1 MKPWKQTSATLFTI
15 LRSSGRLISWAK
27 TNLANSRAESNVPA
41 VACDSH
47 PRRTNGFLT
56 GCLLNVLRDYVRPT
70 IEELPGHVV
79 VQRVNSGL
87 YFKAFYIRIFC
98 CRIINVEMDT
108 EKDRAKAFA
117 GIECKADFIPAGSNI
132 WMLPFLTK
140 NWTLMLILTCLCAL

>member
-1 MKPWKQTSATLFTI
+1 MYTIDVDARLTNSAIF
-15 LRSSGRLISWAK
+15 S
-27 TNLANSRAESNVPA
+27 AESNVPA

-70 IEELPGHVV
+70 IEELPGHVL
-79 VQRVNSGL
+79 QRVSGGPP
-87 YFKAFYIRIFC
+87 FQVFHAPIVC
-98 CRIINVEMDT
+98 PRIINVEMDT

-132 WMLPFLTK
+132 WMLPFLT
-140 NWTLMLILTCLCAL
+140 NN